1 MTAIPNDTSTC
12 ARCSSATVSIHE
24 AIPWCPRCEWNL
36 DRYDPNRRSPE
47 FGWRWIDRR
56 THQLAYRLTRRQF
69 TELAERSLDRPR
81 LNLARITTVTFSLLL
96 LAGVVALAVGGGWLA
111 TYRFPSLATVLG
123 VAALGLAIA
132 LRPRLGKLDPL
143 VDVLPRDKAPALH
156 QLIDEVAA
164 AVGAPRPDVVA
175 VDHTFNAYAT
185 SVGLRRRRVLCL
197 GLPLWGSL
205 GPQERVALLGH
216 ELGHFVNGDIR
227 RGLLTQ
233 PAFTM
238 LGSAADL
245 VRPVDTVGGGDG
257 VGFVGVIGEML
268 ANMLQSMLSRL
279 LFGAHLLLVWV
290 GLRDAQR
297 AEYLADELA
306 ARAAGSTAAVRLLD
320 TFLTADV
327 VTMLVHREARAGRGP
342 AHWRVAADE
351 ARTSVTDL
359 PRLRQLSVRDDVSLF
374 SSHPPAGLR
383 ARMIEARQWRTA
395 TVVLTETRSE
405 QVDAELVR
413 DYERTRRTISWAH

>member
-1 MTAIPNDTSTC
+1 MHPPVTAARDDTSTC
-12 ARCSSATVSIHE
+12 ARCSSATVSIRG

-36 DRYDPNRRSPE
+36 DRYDPNHRAPE
-47 FGWRWIDRR
+47 FGWRWVDRR

-69 TELAERSLDRPR
+69 TELAEQSLDRPR
-81 LNLARITTVTFSLLL
+81 LNLARITTVTVSLLL
-96 LAGVVALAVGGGWLA
+96 VAGVVALAVGGGWLV
-111 TYRFPSLATVLG
+111 TYRFPSLATVFG

-143 VDVLPRDKAPALH
+143 LDVLPRDQAPALH
-156 QLIDEVAA
+156 QLIDEVAT

-175 VDHTFNAYAT
+175 VDNTFNAYAT

-245 VRPVDTVGGGDG
+245 VRPIDTVGGGDG
-257 VGFVGVIGEML
+257 VGFVGVIGD
-268 ANMLQSMLSRL
+268 MLQSVLSRL
-279 LFGAHLLLVWV
+279 LFGAH
-290 GLRDAQR
+290 
-297 AEYLADELA
+297 
-306 ARAAGSTAAVRLLD
+306 
-320 TFLTADV
+320 
-327 VTMLVHREARAGRGP
+327 
-342 AHWRVAADE
+342 
-351 ARTSVTDL
+351 
-359 PRLRQLSVRDDVSLF
+359 LRQLSVRDDVSLF
-374 SSHPPAGLR
+374 ASHPPAGLR
-383 ARMIEARQWRTA
+383 ARMIETRQWRTA

-405 QVDAELVR
+405 QIDAELVK